1 MKRHNQIVPPKSLL
15 LVNIGQLL
23 TLRSHAGRSGPRRGA
38 QLREL
43 GIIED
48 GTVLCVG
55 GTWLYRGPGD
65 DLNAVAERAR
75 SAAALAA

>member
-1 MKRHNQIVPPKSLL
+1 MMKRHNQIVPPKSLL

-48 GTVLCVG
+48 GAVLCVG
-55 GTWLYRGPGD
+55 GKI
-65 DLNAVAERAR
+65 VSAR
-75 SAAALAA
+75 ENCFVVE